1 MPIERTK
8 QTDAGAIR
16 LSRRLRTLY
25 RCNRV
30 FFQAE
35 SEQELLQ
42 SICEIL
48 VSGDELRLAW
58 IGYCENDAEKSVR
71 PVAKA
76 GAGLGFLEQVK
87 ISWGGGG
94 GGREPVGVAVRTSKA
109 CRINDLQADP
119 SDSPWR
125 SAAAAEGFDSCI
137 ALPLVAHNNTHLD
150 EVDLRG
156 ALGVYTQEPGAFDDG
171 ATEYYAELATFL
183 TRAVTVLRGDLAGHL
198 THDVA
203 ALRGAQERKRSE
215 DELRAARVE
224 LARVMQ
230 TTALGEMAASIAH
243 EINQP
248 LSAIVANGNA
258 GLRWLASATPDLDE
272 ARAALKRIVNDGR
285 RASEV
290 IGGIRSMFK
299 KDGHAAA
306 PQDVNELVREVLA
319 LVRGEVENQRVSIR
333 TELFSELPQVPV
345 NRVQLQQVIVNLIMN
360 AVDAMRTVLNR
371 ARILRVKTEIHEL
384 KYLLLTV
391 EDTGAGIDP
400 NNIDRIFDPFFTTK
414 SHGMGMGLSICRSI
428 IEIHGGRLMVSPAQP
443 HGSMFQVFLP
453 TDGDG
458 AER

>member
-1 MPIERTK
+1 VPIKMTK
-8 QTDAGAIR
+8 QTDAGTIR
-16 LSRRLRTLY
+16 LGRRLRTLY

-30 FFQAE
+30 FLQAQ

-58 IGYCENDAEKSVR
+58 VGYCENDADKSVR

-76 GAGLGFLEQVK
+76 GTGVDFLERGK
-87 ISWGGGG
+87 ISWGDVEGGQD
-94 GGREPVGVAVRTSKA
+94 PVGVAIRTSKA
-109 CRINDLQADP
+109 YRINDLQADP
-119 SDSPWR
+119 RGSPWR
-125 SAAAAEGFDSCI
+125 SAAAAQGFDSCI
-137 ALPLVAHNNTHLD
+137 TLPLVAHNKQLE

-156 ALGVYTQEPGAFDDG
+156 ALSLYTAEPGAFDDS
-171 ATEYYAELATFL
+171 ATEYYAELATCL
-183 TRAVTVLRGDLAGHL
+183 TLALTVLRGDLAGEL

-203 ALRGAQERKRSE
+203 ALRGAQERKRAE
-215 DELRAARVE
+215 DALRTARVE

-230 TTALGEMAASIAH
+230 AAALGEMAASIAH

-272 ARAALKRIVNDGR
+272 ARAALRSIVNDGR

-299 KDGHAAA
+299 KDSHANA
-306 PQDVNELVREVLA
+306 PQDVNELIREVLA
-319 LVRGEVENQRVSIR
+319 LVRGEVENQHVSIR
-333 TELFSELPQVPV
+333 TELFSELPHVPV
-345 NRVQLQQVIVNLIMN
+345 NRVQLQQVIANLIMN
-360 AVDAMRTVLNR
+360 AVDAMVTVVNRT
-371 ARILRVKTEIHEL
+371 RILRVKTEIHEF
-384 KYLLLTV
+384 KYLLITV
-391 EDTGAGIDP
+391 EDSGVGIDQK
-400 NNIDRIFDPFFTTK
+400 NIDRIFDPFFTTK

-428 IEIHGGRLMVSPAQP
+428 IEIYGGRLTVSPAHPQ
-443 HGSMFQVFLP
+443 GSIFQVFLP
-453 TDGDG
+453 TGGNG